1 MNREGEA
8 TLGVRLGFVD
18 GQIVQEIGW
27 DDDADTEFREG
38 VEAAIGSPIEDENFD
53 GVVDAVLLWFREGD
67 GDLIDDCVDALAGLA
82 DKGFVIL
89 LSPVSGHPDTVEPA
103 DIEEAAQIAG
113 LKAAA
118 PHKVGMTWIATK
130 LVQGGTAKQR

>member
-38 VEAAIGSPIEDENFD
+38 VEAAIGSSIEDENFD

-103 DIEEAAQIAG
+103 DIEEAAQTAG

-118 PHKVGMTWIATK
+118 PMKVGTTWIATK

>member
-1 MNREGEA
+1 MKQEGET
-8 TLGVRLGFVD
+8 TLGGRLGFVD

-27 DDDADTEFREG
+27 DDDADVQFREA
-38 VEAAIGSPIEDENFD
+38 VEAAIGSPIEDEAFD
-53 GVVDAVLLWFREGD
+53 GVVDAVLLWWREGD

-82 DKGFVIL
+82 DKGFVVL

-103 DIEEAAQIAG
+103 DIEEAAQTAG
-113 LKAAA
+113 LKASSPLKAGA
-118 PHKVGMTWIATK
+118 DWIATK